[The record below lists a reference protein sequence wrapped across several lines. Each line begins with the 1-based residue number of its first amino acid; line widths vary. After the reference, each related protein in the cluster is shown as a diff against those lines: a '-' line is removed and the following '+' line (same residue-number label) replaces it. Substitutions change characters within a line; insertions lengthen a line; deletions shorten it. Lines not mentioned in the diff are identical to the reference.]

1 MGRGLGLVLFLMTL
15 ALQAATFTVTNT
27 GNSGAG
33 SLRQAITDA
42 NDQFGPDRIVFFIPG
57 TGPFLIAL
65 LSQLPQ
71 INETVTLDAT
81 TQPGYTGRPLVVLDG
96 VAAGNAYGL
105 LVLADDCVIRGLVI
119 HRFSRDGIRLENVS
133 RCIIQ
138 GNFIGTDA
146 NGQNAAGMGEN
157 GIGISG
163 GTGHLIGGLSAAE
176 RNVIGGCTENGIII
190 AGAGAQGHRIWGN
203 FIGTDATGM
212 AALGNLQSGVVLYGV
227 SSNEIGGLAA
237 GAGNLISGNRQSGIY
252 LLGPGAD
259 GNRILGNRIGMNA
272 AGTARLP
279 NQQDGITLLQAAA
292 NLIGDCR
299 ASGANI
305 ISGNSEAGI
314 YMGGASTS
322 NNVVIGNRVG
332 VNPAGTVAISN
343 QWGIAIENAPR
354 NFIGGSAPGAGNQI
368 SGNQVVGLTIQGLSA
383 MQNRVEGNRIG
394 TDAAGR
400 TALANEGPGI
410 YITAPSNYIGS
421 PLPGAGNVIS
431 GNRASG
437 IHIENPSANGNIVQ
451 GNFIGLATDGFSAL
465 GNDFHGIIIQL
476 DASNNRIGGTGPGE
490 GNRIGYARMVDY
502 DGVRVLDQGVGNSI
516 RGNAIINPSG
526 LPIDLGS
533 GGPTANDP
541 GDTDEGS
548 NLLQN
553 YPVLNVVTGRFAIH
567 ISGQLSSRPQQTYLL
582 DFYLTTTSNQI
593 WLGEAQVATDGS
605 GQAAFAVTL
614 TNTLGA
620 TGTIA
625 ATATDEAGNTSEF
638 SPAITLAT
646 PANTDTD
653 GDGMP
658 DDYERAFGL
667 NPLNASDAAGDADG
681 DGASNLQE
689 YLAGTHPLNAGS
701 RVHIS
706 ALYFSQ
712 CENVVVKATG
722 GVRGR
727 LVLER
732 ATQLNGPWQALSP
745 SLPALGLPLRWVDA
759 DFAERRFYRIRLE

>member
-1 MGRGLGLVLFLMTL
+1 MGTL
-15 ALQAATFTVTNT
+15 ALQGATFTVINT
-27 GNSGAG
+27 GDSGPG

-42 NDQFGPDRIVFFIPG
+42 NEHFGPDQIVFAIPG
-57 TGPFLIAL
+57 TGPFFISL

-81 TQPGYTGRPLVVLDG
+81 TQPGYTGQPLVVLDG
-96 VAAGNAYGL
+96 VAASNAYGL
-105 LVLADDCVIRGLVI
+105 LVLADDCIIRGLVI

-133 RCIIQ
+133 RCVIQ

-163 GTGHLIGGLSAAE
+163 GTGHLIGGLSAAG

-190 AGAGAQGHRIWGN
+190 AGPGARGHRVLGN
-203 FIGTDATGM
+203 FIGTDATGTT
-212 AALGNLQSGVVLYGV
+212 ALGNLQSGVVLYGV

-252 LLGPGAD
+252 LLGPGAE
-259 GNRILGNRIGMNA
+259 GNRILGNRIGLNA

-279 NQQDGITLLQAAA
+279 NQQDGITLFQAAA
-292 NLIGDCR
+292 NVIGDCR

-305 ISGNSEAGI
+305 ISGNTEAGV
-314 YMGGASTS
+314 YVGGASSS
-322 NNVVIGNRVG
+322 NNVVIGNRIG
-332 VNPAGTVAISN
+332 VNPAGTFAISN

-368 SGNQVVGLTIQGLSA
+368 SGNQVVGLTIQGISA

-400 TALANEGPGI
+400 AALANEGPGI

-421 PLPGAGNVIS
+421 PLSGAGNITS

-437 IHIENPSANGNIVQ
+437 IHIENPSANGNMVQ
-451 GNFIGLATDGFSAL
+451 GNFIGLAADGLSPL

-476 DASNNRIGGTGPGE
+476 DASNNHIGGTGPGE
-490 GNRIGYARMVDY
+490 GNRIGYARMADF

-516 RGNAIINPSG
+516 RGNAIVNPSG
-526 LPIDLGS
+526 LPIDLGN
-533 GGPTANDP
+533 GGPTANDV
-541 GDTDEGS
+541 GDADDGS

-553 YPVLNVVTGRFAIH
+553 YPVLNVATGRFAIH
-567 ISGQLSSRPQQTYLL
+567 ISGELSSRPQQTYLL
-582 DFYLTTTSNQI
+582 DFYLTTTSNQLR
-593 WLGEAQVATDGS
+593 LGEAQVATDGG
-605 GQAAFAVTL
+605 GQAVFAVTF

-620 TGTIA
+620 TGTVA
-625 ATATDEAGNTSEF
+625 ATATDADGNTSEF

-646 PANTDTD
+646 PANADTD
-653 GDGMP
+653 GDGLP
-658 DDYERAFGL
+658 DAYESAFGL
-667 NPLNASDAAGDADG
+667 NPLNPSDAAGDADG
-681 DGASNLQE
+681 DGVTNLQE
-689 YLAGTHPLNAGS
+689 FWVGTHPLSAGS

-706 ALYFSQ
+706 ALYFSPF
-712 CENVVVKATG
+712 EYVVVEAAG

-732 ATQLNGPWQALSP
+732 ATQLNGPWQAVS
-745 SLPALGLPLRWVDA
+745 SAVPALGLPLRWVDA
-759 DFAERRFYRIRLE
+759 DFAERRFYRVRLE